1 MFNLGL
7 DIGYSNLKIAFG
19 EDGEPETV
27 ILPAGAAPTERLPG
41 SLRPGAKAEGYRVQ
55 LDGKSWAT
63 GIHPSRFEVWERSL
77 HPDYAST
84 PAYRALFHTALAIS
98 GRDVIDLLVT
108 GLPSAQFEERRK
120 SLEDSLRGRHQVA
133 AKRSVEVREVQ
144 VVPQPVGGFM
154 AAMAQAKGE
163 EADLLAEGRVLVL
176 DPGHFSF
183 DWVLICNSELQKR
196 SSGSSTE
203 AMSAVLEDAAVR
215 IGEDFGGKLEAER
228 IEQALQEG
236 KGYVRLFGNKVE
248 ITPYLDQAAREIIP
262 VAAERMRASLRKLG
276 GDIDA
281 LILVGGGAKWWLPA
295 AGELFP
301 KARAIVPENPLL
313 ANALGFFELG
323 GASG

>member
-1 MFNLGL
+1 MFKLGL
-7 DIGYSNLKIAFG
+7 DIGYSNLKVAFG
-19 EDGEPETV
+19 EDEPETV
-27 ILPAGAAPTERLPG
+27 VLPAGAAPTERLPG
-41 SLRPGAKAEGYRVQ
+41 SLRPGARAEGYRIQV
-55 LDGKSWAT
+55 DGKTWAT

-84 PAYRALFHTALAIS
+84 SAYRALFHTALAIS
-98 GRDVIDLLVT
+98 GRDIIDLLVT
-108 GLPSAQFEERRK
+108 GLPSAQFEERK
-120 SLEDSLRGRHQVA
+120 DSLEDSLRGRHQVA
-133 AKRSVEVREVQ
+133 AKRSVEVKKVQ

-154 AAMAQAKGE
+154 AALSQAQSE
-163 EADLLAEGRVLVL
+163 DADLLTEGRVLVL

-183 DWVLICNSELQKR
+183 DWVLICDSELQKR

-203 AMSAVLEDAAVR
+203 AMSAVLEEASVR

-236 KGYVRLFGNKVE
+236 KDYVRLFGNRIE
-248 ITPYLDQAAREIIP
+248 IAPYLDQAAKEVIP

-281 LILVGGGAKWWLPA
+281 VVLVGGGAKWWLPVA
-295 AGELFP
+295 SELFP
-301 KARAIVPENPLL
+301 KSRTIVPDNPLL

-323 GASG
+323 VASE